1 MAAIAAGW
9 PTSLR
14 DNAFAISL
22 AESLDRVLN
31 RVEACLLDG
40 VSLTPLL
47 CEGEEGWKRLRDH
60 QLACFGGLSLWCY
73 AWGMN
78 RLGDIRRVN
87 CLTCAGR

>member
-14 DNAFAISL
+14 DNAFAMSL
-22 AESLDRVLN
+22 AESLDRVLD

-47 CEGEEGWKRLRDH
+47 CEAGERRKRLPDG
-60 QLACFGGLSLWCY
+60 QPGCFG
-73 AWGMN
+73 
-78 RLGDIRRVN
+78 
-87 CLTCAGR
+87 